1 MSEYQNRTFDWGL
14 WFLWMMATTVGWLL
28 GRFLLPNLSVV
39 TIGLAIG
46 ILQAFV
52 LREEVQQPLRWILA
66 TTIGWAVPG
75 LLLLFANPIGTDFL
89 NGLLVGVSMGVAQW
103 LILRQEVRWAG
114 WWIIMNII
122 AWTTGFALLPGILL
136 TGVMAGLITATA
148 LGLLLMNRKPV
159 NKNLV
164 EY

>member
-1 MSEYQNRTFDWGL
+1 MSEDHTERFDWAL

-46 ILQAFV
+46 ILQAVV
-52 LREEVQQPLRWILA
+52 LRDEIRQPWRWVLA
-66 TTIGWAVPG
+66 TTIGWGIPG
-75 LLLLFANPIGTDFL
+75 LILFFINPANLDFL
-89 NGLLVGVSMGVAQW
+89 TGLLVGISMGIAQW
-103 LILRQEVRWAG
+103 TVLRFEVRWAG
-114 WWIIMNII
+114 WWIIMNIV

-148 LGLLLMNRKPV
+148 VALLLMNRKPETV
-159 NKNLV
+159 SETLN
-164 EY
+164 